1 MNIIVFIKQ
10 IPDSDEVK
18 LDENGNLPG
27 GDKALIADAV
37 ATCVGACLGT
47 STVTTYVES
56 SSGIAAGAKTGLS
69 SIVVAVLFV
78 VATFIS
84 PIFGI
89 LEDNAWY
96 LYSITAP
103 ALIIVGVLMMK
114 GVTKIQWDNIEDA
127 IPAFLTISMMP
138 FAYSISEGIAFGFIS
153 YVIIKLV
160 RGKVK
165 EIPVLMYIISALFI
179 AKYILAGL

>member
-1 MNIIVFIKQ
+1 
-10 IPDSDEVK
+10 
-18 LDENGNLPG
+18 
-27 GDKALIADAV
+27 
-37 ATCVGACLGT
+37 
-47 STVTTYVES
+47 
-56 SSGIAAGAKTGLS
+56 
-69 SIVVAVLFV
+69 
-78 VATFIS
+78 
-84 PIFGI
+84 
-89 LEDNAWY
+89 
-96 LYSITAP
+96 
-103 ALIIVGVLMMK
+103 MMK

>member
-1 MNIIVFIKQ
+1 M
-10 IPDSDEVK
+10 
-18 LDENGNLPG
+18 
-27 GDKALIADAV
+27 
-37 ATCVGACLGT
+37 
-47 STVTTYVES
+47 TVRYVES

-89 LEDNAWY
+89 LEHNAWY

-165 EIPVLMYIISALFI
+165 EIPVLMYVISALFI